1 MRIQKWWAGALASA
15 LVGCVVGP
23 YPDDWDSGN
32 GSGGSEVPSPWEPD
46 PGATGVDFQVEF
58 LSGPS
63 ALGVGS
69 LVRARLCNRGTVSGT
84 TQVAFVLSR
93 DAVIDSRD
101 AWLGSSES
109 FLVQPGKC
117 QEVSA
122 SVNVPDVAEG
132 TYVLGA
138 IADLEDRVRES
149 NENNNFRSGSSI
161 QVNRTG
167 PSLPSLSW
175 RAPKASDSL
184 QVPHLVVQSA
194 PGSTIRVYA
203 SQNCTGSEVAS
214 GEAGSGSS
222 CEIPIYTPGYTS
234 GGYSARS
241 YNGAG
246 NASGCASIPS
256 YGGGG
261 GGGGCGGSD
270 GGSGGGGGGYGS
282 NGYGDGGSDGGSGN
296 CDNTPP
302 APPVIV
308 EATWQYGS
316 TRHELRVKGTAE
328 PGSTVGLFIDVAC
341 TGTPAATATV
351 GSNGTFNLVVLVDA
365 SSPGSLRRVFFAA
378 KDAAENVST
387 CIEGPTYETPC
398 APGYGNCDGNPA
410 NGCETDLTSD
420 VNHCGTCG
428 TTCPGQATTVGV
440 CMASQCSTSCAP
452 GRYDCDGNAANG
464 CESDCACAPT
474 ACTIDRQAELV
485 ITSLSVV
492 EDPVR
497 TAPGGAWHFGTL
509 MKAMAGNQDPS
520 TLVRQ
525 WLRTW
530 NSAQTV
536 NGMTLP
542 ARAQM
547 QTLVLGPWEQRSG
560 GASKPLDF
568 NTAPFRLLAIVNRM
582 DLREP
587 GVQAGEGRFIFGV
600 LDTQGKP
607 LEFTLILEYTLPGS
621 SPEAILAWA
630 RDWHTLGQLGLG
642 SANYKAKLQQITDRF
657 TLAGVMPTRPFG
669 SAISQ
674 LRTNEAALSTLWE
687 MREFSLT
694 VQGLK
699 PAGMALTPDFGFNN
713 SASLGNF
720 IRANEAAIL
729 AEQYQVPTVF
739 SGSPFLAAAAR
750 VPDETFFWRAP
761 SVSVEARHK
770 FSLNTC
776 SGCHSGETKT
786 DFTHILPRAA
796 GQASNL
802 SLFMRGISVKD
813 PLGNVTRTFNDM
825 GRRAEDMAALVC
837 GSGTALNAS
846 LTGVP
851 PASNLPRSRVH

>member
-1 MRIQKWWAGALASA
+1 MRIQKWWACALASA
-15 LVGCVVGP
+15 LVGCVVEP
-23 YPDDWDSGN
+23 YPEDWEYEDGPS
-32 GSGGSEVPSPWEPD
+32 VPGTNPNPWEPG

-69 LVRARLCNRGTVSGT
+69 LVRARLCNLGSAPGS
-84 TQVAFVLSR
+84 TQVAFVLSK
-93 DAVIDSRD
+93 DALIDSRD

-109 FLVQPGKC
+109 LLVQPGQC

-122 SVNVPDVAEG
+122 RLNVPDVQEG

-138 IADLEDRVRES
+138 IADLENRVSES
-149 NENNNFRSGSSI
+149 NERNNTRSGSSV
-161 QVNRTG
+161 QVDRT
-167 PSLPSLSW
+167 PPAMPSLSW
-175 RAPKASDSL
+175 RAPGASDAL
-184 QVPHLVVQSA
+184 QVPHLRIQAERGSVV
-194 PGSTIRVYA
+194 RVYS
-203 SQNCTGSEVAS
+203 SQNCTGTEVGSSET
-214 GEAGSGSS
+214 GSGTS
-222 CEIPIYTPGYTS
+222 CEIPIYTPGYTGS
-234 GGYSARS
+234 LYSARS
-241 YNGAG
+241 YDSVGNG
-246 NASGCASIPS
+246 SGCATVPA

-261 GGGGCGGSD
+261 GGGGGCTG
-270 GGSGGGGGGYGS
+270 GGSGGGGYG
-282 NGYGDGGSDGGSGN
+282 NGGGSGGG
-296 CDNTPP
+296 CDTTPP

-308 EATWQYGS
+308 EATWQYGN

-351 GSNGTFNLVVLVDA
+351 GADGKFNLVVLVDA
-365 SSPGSLRRVFFAA
+365 TGPGSVRRVFFAA
-378 KDAAENVST
+378 KDAAENVSV

-410 NGCETDLTSD
+410 NGCEVDLTSD

-428 TTCPGQATTVGV
+428 TTCPGQDSTVGV
-440 CMASQCSTSCAP
+440 CMASQCGVACKP

-464 CESDCACAPT
+464 CESTCACAPT

-485 ITSLSVV
+485 ITSLPVV

-530 NSAQTV
+530 NTAQTV
-536 NGMTLP
+536 NGMPLP

-560 GASKPLDF
+560 GANKPLDF
-568 NTAPFRLLAIVNRM
+568 NTAPFRLLAIINRM
-582 DLREP
+582 DLRQP
-587 GVQAGEGRFIFGV
+587 GVQAGEGRFVFGV
-600 LDTQGKP
+600 LDAQGKP
-607 LEFTLILEYTLPGS
+607 LEFTVILEYALPGS

-630 RDWHTLGQLGLG
+630 RDWHALGQLGLG
-642 SANYKAKLQQITDRF
+642 SANYKAKLQQLTDRF
-657 TLAGVMPTRPFG
+657 AAAGVMPTRPFG
-669 SAISQ
+669 SAINHV
-674 LRTNEAALSTLWE
+674 RTNEAALSTLWE
-687 MREFSLT
+687 MRDYALSAE
-694 VQGLK
+694 GLK
-699 PAGMALTPDFGFNN
+699 PSAVALTPDLGFNN
-713 SASLGNF
+713 SAALGNF
-720 IRANEAAIL
+720 IRANEEAIL
-729 AEQYQVPTVF
+729 AEQYQVPAIF
-739 SGSPFLAAAAR
+739 SGTPFLAAGIR

-761 SVSVEARHK
+761 SVSIEARHK

-776 SGCHSGETKT
+776 SGCHTGETKT
-786 DFTHILPRAA
+786 EFNHILPRAA

-802 SLFMRGISVKD
+802 SLYMRGVSVKD
-813 PLGNVTRTFNDM
+813 PLGNVTRTFDDM

-837 GSGTALNAS
+837 GSGNMLNAS
-846 LTGVP
+846 GDGLP

>member
-15 LVGCVVGP
+15 FVGCVVAPYDDAWEGDDLPSVPGP
-23 YPDDWDSGN
+23 NPEPW
-32 GSGGSEVPSPWEPD
+32 VPT
-46 PGATGVDFQVEF
+46 PGPSGVDFQVEF

-63 ALGVGS
+63 TLGVGS
-69 LVRARLCNRGTVSGT
+69 LVRARLCNRGSAPGT
-84 TQVAFVLSR
+84 TQLAFVLSQ
-93 DAVIDSRD
+93 DAVIDARD

-109 FLVQPGKC
+109 FLVQAGQC

-122 SVNVPDVAEG
+122 SLDMPDVAAG

-138 IADLEDRVRES
+138 IADLENRVGES
-149 NENNNFRSGSSI
+149 NERNNARAGGNVQVDRSA
-161 QVNRTG
+161 
-167 PSLPSLSW
+167 PSMPSLSW
-175 RAPKASDSL
+175 RAPGASDSL
-184 QVPHLVVQSA
+184 QVPHLVVRTEPRA
-194 PGSTIRVYA
+194 TVRVYG
-203 SQNCTGSEVAS
+203 SPNCTGPVVAS
-214 GEAGSGSS
+214 SETGAGTS
-222 CEIPIYTPGYTS
+222 CEIPIYTPGYS
-234 GGYSARS
+234 AGVYSARS

-246 NASGCASIPS
+246 NASGCATVPS

-261 GGGGCGGSD
+261 GGGGGCTGGGGGSGGYGYGSD
-270 GGSGGGGGGYGS
+270 GGYGGGNGG
-282 NGYGDGGSDGGSGN
+282 
-296 CDNTPP
+296 CDTTPP

-308 EATWQYGS
+308 EATWQYGN

-328 PGSTVGLFIDVAC
+328 PGSTVGVFIDVAC

-351 GSNGTFNLVVLVDA
+351 GADGKFNLVVLVDA
-365 SSPGSLRRVFFAA
+365 TGPGSVRRVFFAA
-378 KDAAENVST
+378 KDAAENVSS
-387 CIEGPTYETPC
+387 CIEGPVYETPC

-410 NGCETDLTSD
+410 NGCETDLTSN

-428 TTCPGQATTVGV
+428 NTCPGQDSTVGV
-440 CMASQCSTSCAP
+440 CMASQCSTACAP

-464 CESDCACAPT
+464 CESTCACTPT

-520 TLVRQ
+520 ALVRQ

-530 NSAQTV
+530 NTAQTV

-542 ARAQM
+542 ARTQL

-568 NTAPFRLLAIVNRM
+568 STAPFRLLAIVNRM
-582 DLREP
+582 DLRQP
-587 GVQAGEGRFIFGV
+587 GVQAGEGRFVFGV
-600 LDTQGKP
+600 LDAQGRP

-630 RDWHTLGQLGLG
+630 RDWHALGQLGLG

-657 TLAGVMPTRPFG
+657 TAAGVMPSRPFG
-669 SAISQ
+669 SAINHV
-674 LRTNEAALSTLWE
+674 RTNEAALSTLWE
-687 MREFSLT
+687 MRDFSLSAE
-694 VQGLK
+694 GLK
-699 PAGMALTPDFGFNN
+699 PAATALTPDFGFNN
-713 SASLGNF
+713 SNALGNF
-720 IRANEAAIL
+720 IRANEDAIL
-729 AEQYQVPTVF
+729 AEQHQVPAVF
-739 SGSPFLAAAAR
+739 SGAPFLAAGVR

-776 SGCHSGETKT
+776 SGCHAGETKT

-802 SLFMRGISVKD
+802 SLYMRGVSVKD
-813 PLGNVTRTFNDM
+813 PVGTVTRTFDDI

-837 GSGTALNAS
+837 GSGNMLNAS
-846 LTGVP
+846 DSGLP